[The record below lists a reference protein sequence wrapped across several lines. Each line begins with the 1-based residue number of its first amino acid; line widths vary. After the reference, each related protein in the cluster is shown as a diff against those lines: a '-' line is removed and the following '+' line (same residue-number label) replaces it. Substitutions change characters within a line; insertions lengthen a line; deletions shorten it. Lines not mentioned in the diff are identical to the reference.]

1 LERAIVLFW
10 VLAEIRILVGILVFE
25 ALFCLFVVTTMEA
38 LKAEMEARKAR
49 TNELK
54 ERSNAGKRKFIRR
67 GELAAIEQQEVE
79 EKREV

>member
-1 LERAIVLFW
+1 
-10 VLAEIRILVGILVFE
+10 LAEIKRILVGILMFV
-25 ALFCLFVVTTMEA
+25 ALLFVVTMEA